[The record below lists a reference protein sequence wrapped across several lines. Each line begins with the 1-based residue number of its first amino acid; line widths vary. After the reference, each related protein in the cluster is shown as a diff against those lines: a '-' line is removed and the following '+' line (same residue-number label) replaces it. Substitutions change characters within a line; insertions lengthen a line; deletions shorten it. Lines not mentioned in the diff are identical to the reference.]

1 MMKQEKLDQMLAALG
16 QEIEEEQ
23 LSKGAEKHDFSEK
36 YQHKKQE
43 LLSLAEQQNKKKT
56 VCRNRII
63 KHILQTAAVLIIVSG
78 ISFTAYATAKND
90 RAIQVDI
97 KEHKVLQKLLIEVKR
112 KKEAEE
118 CVVVPEYLPE
128 GYMDWDRDIG
138 IGKYSFGG
146 VRAADGITIA
156 EHNRME
162 EEELPYEAYEIWK
175 TGNTKN
181 LLVDKGEGNGYRWNM
196 LLFDE
201 KKGHIVQI
209 FAAHFI
215 PKEEVL
221 KIGKHIKIYEKEDFP
236 KMKKEEI
243 EKKTVQIGDKIEYP
257 EYAKGCS
264 LQVTDIVFSNLKDE
278 SSGKEMEVTIKLEN
292 TTDKL
297 WEELPVCPL
306 FWSPA
311 MEEIDMEDD
320 NCKIR
325 ELPVE
330 IEGGI
335 PDNPDN
341 KIYYVKLKPHSEKE
355 VHLTY
360 IVPTKGLKEGYL
372 EFFGEFCMK
381 VKK

>member
-56 VCRNRII
+56 VFCNRII
-63 KHILQTAAVLIIVSG
+63 KRILQTAAVLIIVSG
-78 ISFTAYATAKND
+78 ISFTAYATAKNN
-90 RAIQVDI
+90 RAIQVEI
-97 KEHKVLQKLLIEVKR
+97 KEQNIIKKLSIEVKR
-112 KKEAEE
+112 KKESEE
-118 CVVVPEYLPE
+118 IVAVPEYLPD
-128 GYMDWDRDIG
+128 GYEEWDVGR
-138 IGKYSFGG
+138 YSLGG
-146 VRAADGITIA
+146 VWAAEGISIA
-156 EHNRME
+156 ESNGME

-175 TGNTKN
+175 IGNTKN
-181 LLVDKGEGNGYRWNM
+181 LLVDRGEGNGYRWNM

-264 LQVTDIVFSNLKDE
+264 LQVTDIIFSNLKDE
-278 SSGKEMEVTIKLEN
+278 SSQKEMEVTIKLEN

-360 IVPTKGLKEGYL
+360 IVPKKGLKEGYL

>member
-56 VCRNRII
+56 VFCNRII
-63 KHILQTAAVLIIVSG
+63 KRILQTAAVLIIVSG
-78 ISFTAYATAKND
+78 ISFTAYATAKNN
-90 RAIQVDI
+90 RAIQVEI
-97 KEHKVLQKLLIEVKR
+97 KEQNIIKKLSIEVKR
-112 KKEAEE
+112 KKESEE
-118 CVVVPEYLPE
+118 IVAVPEYLPD
-128 GYMDWDRDIG
+128 GYEEWDVGR
-138 IGKYSFGG
+138 YSLGG
-146 VRAADGITIA
+146 VWAADGISIA
-156 EHNRME
+156 ESNGME

-278 SSGKEMEVTIKLEN
+278 SSQKEMEVTIKLEN
-292 TTDKL
+292 NTEKL
-297 WEELPVCPL
+297 WEELPVYPL

-381 VKK
+381 VKAK

>member
-1 MMKQEKLDQMLAALG
+1 MMKQEKLDQMLAVLG

-43 LLSLAEQQNKKKT
+43 LLSLAEQRNKKKT
-56 VCRNRII
+56 VFRNRII
-63 KHILQTAAVLIIVSG
+63 KRILQTAAVLMIVSG
-78 ISFTAYATAKND
+78 ISFIAYATAKNN
-90 RAIQVDI
+90 RAIQVEI
-97 KEHKVLQKLLIEVKR
+97 KEQNIIKKLSVEVKR
-112 KKEAEE
+112 KKESEE
-118 CVVVPEYLPE
+118 IIAVPEYLPD
-128 GYMDWDRDIG
+128 GYEEWDVGR
-138 IGKYSFGG
+138 YSLGG
-146 VRAADGITIA
+146 VWAAEGISIA
-156 EHNRME
+156 ESNGME

-181 LLVDKGEGNGYRWNM
+181 LLVDRGEGNGYRWNM

-209 FAAHFI
+209 FIAHFI
-215 PKEEVL
+215 SKEEVL
-221 KIGKHIKIYEKEDFP
+221 KIGKNIKIYEKEDFP

-264 LQVTDIVFSNLKDE
+264 LQVTDIVVSNVKDE
-278 SSGKEMEVTIKLEN
+278 ASKKEMEVIVKLEN

-311 MEEIDMEDD
+311 MEADH
-320 NCKIR
+320 CQIR
-325 ELPVE
+325 EMPVG

-341 KIYYVKLKPHSEKE
+341 KIYYAKLKPHSKKE

-360 IVPTKGLKEGYL
+360 IVPTKGLNDGYL
-372 EFFGEFCMK
+372 EFFCEFCMK
-381 VKK
+381 VK

>member
-1 MMKQEKLDQMLAALG
+1 MKQEKLDQMLAALG

-23 LSKGAEKHDFSEK
+23 LSEGAEKHDFSEK

-56 VCRNRII
+56 VFCNRII
-63 KHILQTAAVLIIVSG
+63 KRILQTATVLIIVSG
-78 ISFTAYATAKND
+78 ISFTAYATAKNN
-90 RAIQVDI
+90 RAIQVEI
-97 KEHKVLQKLLIEVKR
+97 KEQNIIKKLSIEVKR
-112 KKEAEE
+112 KKESEE
-118 CVVVPEYLPE
+118 IVAVPEYLPD
-128 GYMDWDRDIG
+128 GYEEWDVGR
-138 IGKYSFGG
+138 YSLGG
-146 VRAADGITIA
+146 VWAADGISIA
-156 EHNRME
+156 ESNGME

-181 LLVDKGEGNGYRWNM
+181 LLVDRGEGNGYRWNM
-196 LLFDE
+196 MLFDE

-278 SSGKEMEVTIKLEN
+278 SSEKKMEVTIKLEN
-292 TTDKL
+292 NAEKL
-297 WEELPVCPL
+297 WEELPVFPL

-320 NCKIR
+320 YCKIR
-325 ELPVE
+325 EIPVE

>member
-1 MMKQEKLDQMLAALG
+1 M
-16 QEIEEEQ
+16 
-23 LSKGAEKHDFSEK
+23 
-36 YQHKKQE
+36 
-43 LLSLAEQQNKKKT
+43 AEQQNKKKT
-56 VCRNRII
+56 VFCNRII
-63 KHILQTAAVLIIVSG
+63 KRILQTAAVLIIVSG
-78 ISFTAYATAKND
+78 ISFTAYATAKNN
-90 RAIQVDI
+90 RAIQVEI
-97 KEHKVLQKLLIEVKR
+97 KEQNIIKKLSIEVKR
-112 KKEAEE
+112 KKESEE
-118 CVVVPEYLPE
+118 IVAVPEYLPD
-128 GYMDWDRDIG
+128 GYEEWDVGR
-138 IGKYSFGG
+138 YSLGG
-146 VRAADGITIA
+146 VWAADGISIA
-156 EHNRME
+156 ESNGME

-278 SSGKEMEVTIKLEN
+278 SSQKEMEVTIKLEN
-292 TTDKL
+292 NTEKL
-297 WEELPVCPL
+297 WEELPVYPL

-381 VKK
+381 VKAK

>member
-43 LLSLAEQQNKKKT
+43 LLSLVEQQNKKKT
-56 VCRNRII
+56 VFCNRII
-63 KHILQTAAVLIIVSG
+63 KRILQTAAVLIIVSG
-78 ISFTAYATAKND
+78 ISFTAYATAKNN
-90 RAIQVDI
+90 RAIQVEI
-97 KEHKVLQKLLIEVKR
+97 KEQNIIKKLSIEVKR
-112 KKEAEE
+112 KKESEE
-118 CVVVPEYLPE
+118 IVAVPEYLPD
-128 GYMDWDRDIG
+128 GYEEWDVGR
-138 IGKYSFGG
+138 YSLGG
-146 VRAADGITIA
+146 VWAADGISIA
-156 EHNRME
+156 ESNGME

-196 LLFDE
+196 MLFDE

-264 LQVTDIVFSNLKDE
+264 LQVTDIIFSNLKDE
-278 SSGKEMEVTIKLEN
+278 SSQKEMEVTIKLEN

-297 WEELPVCPL
+297 WEELPVFPL
-306 FWSPA
+306 FWSQA
-311 MEEIDMEDD
+311 MEEM
-320 NCKIR
+320 
-325 ELPVE
+325 PVA

-372 EFFGEFCMK
+372 EFFSEFCMK